1 MNAHEPADPS
11 PAGVSDA
18 VDERALMG
26 RSAGLLSLLAALVT
40 LGGLVVPGPDEI
52 RVGWALGFGACA
64 VVFGGGSLTGVIPWA
79 SAPMLQHRVVVV
91 LALGPMTALVVWAT
105 GEADSYMLIVM
116 PMAVF
121 FAAYFYPQRFAL
133 TLVGL
138 HVAALAAPLL
148 YDAAAIE
155 DGYPARLLGLAAGSL
170 VLACL
175 VLWLKRDMLE
185 AERRQ
190 RRMAMH
196 DPLTGVANRRA
207 FDAALDDE
215 VERAGEIVR
224 GRHVVPSAVLFVDL
238 DRFKSVNDTYGH
250 PVGDRVLRDVA
261 SACAAVVR
269 PGDTVAR
276 IGGDEFAVVAPRAGS
291 VGARRMTLALD
302 AAVAEVAAGSRE
314 TRVSATVTHA
324 LFGEDGY
331 TAAELMRA
339 ADRRL
344 HAIKRT
350 RSGTEPPALA
360 TP

>member
-11 PAGVSDA
+11 PAGVYDA

-40 LGGLVVPGPDEI
+40 LGGLVVPGPDDI

-64 VVFGGGSLTGVIPWA
+64 VVFGGGSLAGVIPWA
-79 SAPMLQHRVVVV
+79 SAPMLQHRVAVV

-215 VERAGEIVR
+215 VAR

-250 PVGDRVLRDVA
+250 PVGDRVLRDGA

-302 AAVAEVAAGSRE
+302 AAVAGVAPGSRD

-331 TAAELMRA
+331 TAA
-339 ADRRL
+339 DRRL
-344 HAIKRT
+344 HVIKRA

-360 TP
+360 TR

>member
-1 MNAHEPADPS
+1 MNAHEPADTAPS
-11 PAGVSDA
+11 YVSDA
-18 VDERALMG
+18 FDERAVMG
-26 RSAGLLSLLAALVT
+26 RSAGLLWLLAAFVT
-40 LGGLVVPGPDEI
+40 LGGLVVPGPDGI
-52 RVGWALGFGACA
+52 RVGLALGLGIFGVVCA
-64 VVFGGGSLTGVIPWA
+64 AGSLIGVIPWA
-79 SAPMLQHRVVVV
+79 SAPMWQHRVTIV
-91 LALGPMTALVVWAT
+91 LAVGPLTALLVWAT

-116 PMAVF
+116 PLAIF
-121 FAAYFYPQRFAL
+121 FTAYFYPPRFTL
-133 TLVGL
+133 TLVAL
-138 HVAALAAPLL
+138 HVAALATPLG
-148 YDAAAIE
+148 YDPAAIE
-155 DGYPARLLGLAAGSL
+155 DGYPARLLGLAAGSI

-175 VLWLKRDMLE
+175 VLWLKRDLLE

-190 RRMAMH
+190 RRMALH

-207 FDAALDDE
+207 FDAALEDE
-215 VERAGEIVR
+215 VARAGEIVR
-224 GRHVVPSAVLFVDL
+224 GRRAVPSALLFVDL
-238 DRFKSVNDTYGH
+238 ERFKSVNDTYGH
-250 PVGDRVLRDVA
+250 PVGDRVLREVA
-261 SACAAVVR
+261 AACAAVVR

-276 IGGDEFAVVAPRAGS
+276 IGGDEFVVVAPRAGS